1 MDIVFAGTPRFA
13 EVALRALL
21 DAGHRVPLV
30 LTQPDR
36 GAGRGRRVRPSPV
49 KALAEH
55 RSLPVLQPVSLRDQ
69 AVVDTIA
76 QESPDVMVVA
86 AYGLLIPKTILTL
99 PRMGCLN
106 IHASLLPRWR
116 GAAPIQRALIAG
128 DATTGISIMQME
140 EGLDTGPILLQE
152 AVPIAPDDTAGTL
165 HERLAALGAR
175 LIVEALAS
183 PLTPRPQGAVG
194 ATYAAK
200 ITKEEA
206 RIDWSRAAASIERQ
220 VRAFD
225 PDPGA
230 FTFLAGDM
238 LKVWGAAVV
247 SGASGT
253 PGAVLDVD
261 RQGVLVAC
269 GHDALRLTEMQRA
282 GGKRLPAHAF
292 LAGCPVERGTRL
304 G

>member
-49 KALAEH
+49 KALAEQ

-238 LKVWGAAVV
+238 LKVWRAAVV

>member
-128 DATTGISIMQME
+128 DTTTGISIMQME

>member
-128 DATTGISIMQME
+128 DTTTGISIMQME

-238 LKVWGAAVV
+238 LKVWRAAVV
-247 SGASGT
+247 SGASGAQ
-253 PGAVLDVD
+253 GAVLDVD

>member
-183 PLTPRPQGAVG
+183 PRTPRPQGAVG

-238 LKVWGAAVV
+238 LKVWRAAVV